1 MVKATRDALARFV
14 LVHAP
19 SDAGPHE
26 DRNMNK
32 FTAFA
37 AAAAMAVALPTIV
50 LAQAQPA
57 PPADM
62 NAASP
67 TDQAAPAP
75 SAASAGMNT
84 STGPVSADQ
93 LPPGQATALAAGDNK
108 LVSNGPVP
116 DTAANR
122 AKYGGPMS
130 HAGKHTQPAG
140 N

>member
-1 MVKATRDALARFV
+1 MTRFATIAAATALAI
-14 LVHAP
+14 
-19 SDAGPHE
+19 
-26 DRNMNK
+26 
-32 FTAFA
+32 
-37 AAAAMAVALPTIV
+37 ALPTIV
-50 LAQAQPA
+50 LAQTA

-62 NAASP
+62 NASP
-67 TDQAAPAP
+67 ADQTAAAP
-75 SAASAGMNT
+75 SAASTGMNT

-93 LPPGQATALAAGDNK
+93 LPPGQANALAAGDNK

-130 HAGKHTQPAG
+130 HAGKKTQPAG